1 MLGETMRKFIL
12 GALACL
18 AVTLT
23 AGAAPAQEKVRF
35 LSFYDNGADKSP
47 TTLDGYLFHAN
58 SPGPHPAVVFLHGCY
73 GMFDRPGAISATQM
87 AWAQRLTASGND
99 VLMVDSNTPRG
110 VKELCSSE
118 SFQLPLYLRR
128 INDAYGALEYLQARN
143 DVRGDR
149 VALMGWDAG
158 GGVALLTIAKQGL
171 VKPPALPKGDFRA
184 AVVLYPALC
193 SDKYFVKP
201 WADTD
206 TPTWTSDVPL
216 LILDGARDVWTP
228 ARPCAAFVKGA
239 EARGAKIELRVY
251 PRAYHAFDAPH
262 LKPIK
267 FPAYAQPEN
276 VVPIL
281 GTDPAARRDAMKRV
295 PAFFTKYLAE

>member
-1 MLGETMRKFIL
+1 MRKLLVLLIACF
-12 GALACL
+12 ALS
-18 AVTLT
+18 LT
-23 AGAAPAQEKVRF
+23 AGAAQAQEKVRF

-47 TTLDGYLFHAN
+47 TTLDGYLFHAKT
-58 SPGPHPAVVFLHGCY
+58 PGPHPAVVFLHGCY
-73 GMFDRPGAISATQM
+73 GMFDQPGTISATQL
-87 AWAQRLTASGND
+87 AWAERLTASGDD

-110 VKELCSSE
+110 IKEICSSE

-128 INDAYGALEYLQARN
+128 INDAYGALEYLQSRD

-149 VALMGWDAG
+149 VGLIGWDAG

-171 VKPPALPKGDFRA
+171 VKPPAMPKGDFRA
-184 AVVLYPALC
+184 AVALYPALC
-193 SDKYFVKP
+193 SDKYFIKP

-206 TPTWTSDVPL
+206 TPEWTSEVPL
-216 LILDGARDVWTP
+216 LILDGGRDVWTP
-228 ARPCAAFVKGA
+228 ARQCADFVKGA
-239 EARGAKIELRVY
+239 QSRGANVTLRVY

-267 FPAYAQPEN
+267 FPAYAQPQN
-276 VVPIL
+276 IVPIL

-295 PAFFTKYLAE
+295 PQFLMKYLGP